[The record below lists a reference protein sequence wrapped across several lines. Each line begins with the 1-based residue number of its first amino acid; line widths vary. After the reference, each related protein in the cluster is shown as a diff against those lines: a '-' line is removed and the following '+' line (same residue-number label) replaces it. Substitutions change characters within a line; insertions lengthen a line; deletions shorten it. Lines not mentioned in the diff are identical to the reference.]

1 MSKIKQPIIIKR
13 DTTENW
19 AKSNY
24 IPKENVIILMDE
36 ADGHVKMMIGDGK
49 TNVNNLKDIIGATPS
64 KSYVTKEKV
73 LFL

>member
-19 AKSNY
+19 AKSKY

-36 ADGHVKMMIGDGK
+36 ADGRVKMMIGDGK